1 MNPQDTTTL
10 DPAAKRALLAKMMK
24 QTRPDT
30 RPRHAP
36 LSAAQQRLWF
46 IDQLQP
52 GQSTYTIAAA
62 LRLRGD
68 LDPARLQAALDGIV
82 ARHEPLRTLFTDHDG
97 AVVQS
102 IGAAAPVALETADI
116 AEPALQKA
124 LAGFAA
130 RPFDLVK
137 GPVLR
142 AALFRLDDRHHVLA
156 IAVHH
161 IVADYHSLQ
170 VMIAEF
176 TALYE
181 GKSLPPLPL
190 QFADHAL
197 AQRSRDLKGQL
208 AFWQETLHGLAP
220 LLDMPTDFMRPKQQ
234 DYVGGRLRFDL
245 PDGLVSR
252 LRGLAKARAV
262 TPFTLLLAGFHILHH
277 RYSGAQDICIG
288 TTVSNRDRA
297 ELQGLVGYFVNTLAI
312 RCTVAADDSFDDL
325 LARMQRQITGA
336 MAHQELPFEQ
346 VVDATVSERS
356 LAHAPLFQSMFNLH
370 EKQPDTATLTGLTL
384 ETVILPAKTAR
395 FDLCLDM
402 FIGEKISGVLEY
414 ATALFRPETAQRM
427 VDDYIRILEAATG
440 APDCKLADIDL
451 FTATDKQRLLAFNAT
466 DRAIPDFDL
475 ASLIAQAA
483 QQPEATALVAGD
495 TRLTYAQLDA
505 TANRLAQYLDPKVQ
519 TGDRVAVC
527 LPRTADLVVTL
538 LALLKLGA
546 PYIPLDPTHPPQRLR
561 DILQDSKPVL
571 LIGAGAPPVPSEC
584 PYLDLEASRDAIN
597 ACADTPPLRVI
608 TGEDLAYVIFTS
620 GTTGRPKGVPIRQRS
635 LVNLLTSMARSPGMT
650 AQDCLVSVT
659 TPAFDIAG
667 LELFLPLLSGGTLVI
682 ADAFDV
688 IDGLALSR
696 LLERV
701 DATMMQ
707 ATPSSWRLLVEE
719 GWQAPA
725 GFKMLCGGEA
735 LDMALAQRLLGGDGR
750 LFNLYGPTET
760 TIWSACAE
768 ITADDIGRRQIPL
781 GRPIAN
787 TWIHI
792 ADADGRPCPPGVAG
806 EILIGGDG
814 LSPGYLDRPELTAQK
829 FITRD
834 GQRLYRTG
842 DRAKITAE
850 GEIIYL
856 GRIDFQ
862 LKLRG
867 FRIEAGEIETLLTQD
882 PAVEQAAMILLGEGD
897 AAMLV
902 AYCRANDEPDLQD
915 RLRRH
920 LGAHLPAYMMP
931 SAFVFLDSFP
941 LNASGKVD
949 RLRLPAPDT
958 QAASTQTTTGAE
970 TMLAKIWAEVLG
982 IDAPGPEDDFFGL
995 GGHSLLA
1002 MRMVARL
1009 DHDGPRALP
1018 LRLLFENPRL
1028 GAYTRALDQV
1038 GILRDVPRD
1047 PIPRLAPEAMPP
1059 LSHAQ
1064 SRQWALASLD
1074 PDQTAYHIPSA
1085 LRLKGTVNSARLARA
1100 FAALC
1105 NRHQIL
1111 RSAYPAIDGTP
1122 RHAARSAT
1130 DPTLNVATINEDAM
1144 ASVLSAKVQTPF
1156 DMAQGPLVRLDLLST
1171 DAENHVLL
1179 MVMHHIIADAA
1190 SVQLALGEL
1199 MEGYNALTKEPAW
1212 RPDPLPLQYAD
1223 YAAWQAG
1230 QDFSEGCQYW
1240 LDHLRGA
1247 PPLLELPTDFPRP
1260 AQQDFSGGNVDFT
1273 LSGPAL
1279 AGLRALAAQTGATPY
1294 MVLLAG
1300 FAAFLGRFA
1309 ETEEVVVGTPISTRP
1324 HPDLDQLIGMFVNT
1338 LALRLRTDD
1347 KAGFTALLA
1356 DCRQRVLDGF
1366 GHQDTPFEKVVEALA
1381 PDRTWSHNPVF
1392 QAMFSWRVQAQ
1403 RPAHEGPEWA
1413 PLAMPATSAKT
1424 DLHLAVLDRG
1434 EDLAL
1439 RLEYRRDLFLPE
1451 TASNMAQSF
1460 EALILSLFDTP
1471 DAPISSLSM
1480 LHPEQAQ
1487 TIARW
1492 NDTGRLPVADTDT
1505 LHGLVAAC
1513 AAQVPTRIAVQ
1524 DTSGALTYEALEARS
1539 NTLAAYLQTRGIG
1552 AGDRVGVALGRGVDL
1567 VAAILGVL
1575 KTGAAYVPLDPNY
1588 PAERIAYVAEDATL
1602 SLILGDHDGTNT
1614 LGLAGF
1620 WQGRPPQMPTP
1631 CVTTQDDLAY
1641 LIYTS
1646 GSTGKPKGVALTHG
1660 NAVALVCW
1668 AERTFSKE
1676 ELAGVLGSTS
1686 VCFDLSVFE
1695 IFATLSL
1702 GGTLFMV
1709 EDLFALPSAP
1719 FADQVTLINTVPTPM
1734 AELIRLGPLPRSVRT
1749 VCLAGET
1756 PSPALARK
1764 MTEAVD
1770 RFVHL
1775 YGPSEDTTFSTG
1787 MDVRR
1792 GFARF
1797 NLGHPVAGTQAY
1809 ILDEQLQQLPVGMAG
1824 ELYLAGQGVGRG
1836 YWNRPGM
1843 TAERFLPNPFDG
1855 DGSAPVMYRTGDRVR
1870 RTADGS
1876 IDYFGR
1882 GDRQLKIRGFRIEPG
1897 EVEAALSTLDGV
1909 IAAVVDLWQ
1918 APDRPAR
1925 LTAWVEGD
1933 ALQSDLV
1940 AELTKRLP
1948 AHLVP
1953 TQFVIAAALPRLPN
1967 GKLDRKSMPAPAGD
1981 DPMQQTDDEMPLPG
1995 LESRLAAIWKRVLG
2009 RDAITRNA
2017 GFFSIGGDSILAIQ
2031 VVAEA
2036 RDLGIALTP
2045 RDLFQFPTLA
2055 ELAAAAED
2063 RDTVDHAAGPV
2074 TGPQAMTP
2082 VQHWFLSRDLPQ
2094 AQHWNQAVVVT
2105 PTRPLDPDILDRALG
2120 HLSEWH
2126 AALRARFTC
2135 TDGIWAQIIA
2145 PVQDQPYLTRAS
2157 GDVSNAAQGL
2167 QQGFDLANGPMWG
2180 AALCD
2185 LAEGGQRLVVV
2196 AHHLLVDGVSWR
2208 ILMADLQRI
2217 YDALERGETPTRRR
2231 STPVGTWAAHLQ
2243 NAGTFKTQR
2252 SYWQEVLAVPSARL
2266 PLDAPD
2272 GQNTRAQ
2279 NTEATAKRHETR
2291 LDSTLSR
2298 QILQD
2303 VPAAYPVTSEELM
2316 LASLALALHDWTG
2329 HTATRIEMESHGRI
2343 AEDTLDLSGTVGWL
2357 TALYPLILQSPP
2369 DGAAGDALRGVKE
2382 TLRSVP
2388 SGGVGFGVLRYLHND
2403 LSDGGGDIR
2412 FNYLGQAGAILGAD
2426 SLFHPA
2432 DEGAGPARAG
2442 ANPRDT
2448 VLEINALAAPDGLR
2462 IGWNYPGDMI
2472 AAATIEALAND
2483 FTHHLNRLVA
2493 HCLGGEDTGLSPV
2506 DFPDMDFAADDLDD
2520 LLQSL

>member
-1 MNPQDTTTL
+1 MSPQDTTTL
-10 DPAAKRALLAKMMK
+10 DPAAKRALLAKMLK
-24 QTRPDT
+24 QAAPDA

-36 LSAAQQRLWF
+36 LSSAQHRLWF

-62 LRLRGD
+62 LRLRGALD
-68 LDPARLQAALDGIV
+68 LTRLQAALDAIV
-82 ARHEPLRTLFTDHDG
+82 VRHEPLRTRFTDHEG
-97 AVVQS
+97 AVLQT
-102 IGAAAPVALETADI
+102 IGAPAPVALETADI
-116 AEPALQKA
+116 AEPALQDA

-130 RPFDLVK
+130 RPFDLTK

-142 AALFRLDDRHHVLA
+142 AALFRMDNRHHVLA

-181 GKSLPPLPL
+181 GKTLPPLPL
-190 QFADHAL
+190 QFADYAL
-197 AQRSRDLKGQL
+197 AQRGHNRTGQV
-208 AFWQETLHGLAP
+208 AFWQEALHGLAP

-234 DYVGGRLRFDL
+234 DYVGARLRFDL
-245 PDGLVSR
+245 PEGLASR
-252 LRGLAKARAV
+252 LRSLAKARAV
-262 TPFTLLLAGFHILHH
+262 TPFTLLLAGFHILHQ
-277 RYSGAQDICIG
+277 RYSGTRDVCIG
-288 TTVSNRDRA
+288 TTVSNRGRA

-312 RCTVAADDSFDDL
+312 RCTVAEDDSFDDF
-325 LARMQRQITGA
+325 LARMQGHISGA
-336 MAHQELPFEQ
+336 MAHQEVPFEQ
-346 VVDATVSERS
+346 VVDATVIERS

-370 EKQPDTATLTGLTL
+370 EKQPNAVRLTGLTL
-384 ETVILPAKTAR
+384 ETLTLPAKTAR

-402 FIGEKISGVLEY
+402 FIGEKITGVLEY

-427 VDDYIRILEAATG
+427 VDDYIRILEAVIE
-440 APDCKLADIDL
+440 APQGRLADIDL
-451 FTATDKQRLLAFNAT
+451 FTAADKEALLAFNAT
-466 DRAIPDFDL
+466 DRTIPEPDL
-475 ASLIAQAA
+475 ASLIAQGT
-483 QQPEATALVAGD
+483 QQPDATAVIAGN
-495 TRLTYAQLDA
+495 TRLTHAQLDA
-505 TANRLAQYLDPKVQ
+505 AANRLAQHLGDRVQ

-561 DILQDSKPVL
+561 DILQDSNPAL
-571 LIGAGAPPVPSEC
+571 LIGTGAPPVPSEC
-584 PYLDLEASRDAIN
+584 LYLDLEVSRDDIN
-597 ACADTPPLRVI
+597 ACADKPPLGAI

-635 LVNLLTSMARSPGMT
+635 LVNLLTSMMRSPGMT

-682 ADAFDV
+682 ADQFDV

-701 DATMMQ
+701 DATVMQ
-707 ATPSSWRLLVEE
+707 ATPSTWRLLVEE
-719 GWQAPA
+719 GWQAPKS
-725 GFKMLCGGEA
+725 FKMLCGGEA
-735 LDMALAQRLLGGDGR
+735 LDIALARRLLAGDGR

-768 ITADDIGRRQIPL
+768 ITAGGIARGQIPL
-781 GRPIAN
+781 GRPVAN
-787 TWIHI
+787 TWLHI
-792 ADADGRPCPPGVAG
+792 GDADGRPCPPGVAG

-842 DRAKITAE
+842 DRAKMTAE

-856 GRIDFQ
+856 GRTDFQ

-867 FRIEAGEIETLLTQD
+867 FRIEAGEIETLLTQY
-882 PAVEQAAMILLGEGD
+882 PAVEQAAVTLLGDGD
-897 AAMLV
+897 TAMLV
-902 AYCRANDEPDLQD
+902 AYCRAAAEPDLQD
-915 RLRRH
+915 RLRAH
-920 LGAHLPAYMMP
+920 LGAHLPAYMIP
-931 SAFVFLDSFP
+931 SAFVFLDRFP

-949 RLRLPAPDT
+949 RLRLPAPET
-958 QAASTQTTTGAE
+958 QSTPQAPTTGAE
-970 TMLAKIWAEVLG
+970 AMLAKIWAEVLG

-1009 DHDGPRALP
+1009 GHDGPRAVP

-1028 GAYTRALDQV
+1028 AAYARALEQA

-1047 PIPRLAPEAMPP
+1047 PIPRLASGAKPP

-1074 PDQTAYHIPSA
+1074 PDQTAYHISSA
-1085 LRLKGTVNSARLARA
+1085 QRLKGTIDSARLARA

-1105 NRHQIL
+1105 DRHQIL
-1111 RSAYPAIDGTP
+1111 RSAYPATGGTP
-1122 RHAARSAT
+1122 QHAAHCTT
-1130 DPTLNVATINEDAM
+1130 DPSFCAEPVTEDALP
-1144 ASVLSAKVQTPF
+1144 SVLLAKVQRPF
-1156 DMAQGPLVRLDLLST
+1156 DITNGPLVTLDLLSV

-1199 MEGYNALTKEPAW
+1199 MECYNALTKDPAW
-1212 RPDPLPLQYAD
+1212 LPAPLPLQYAD
-1223 YAAWQAG
+1223 YAAWQAD

-1240 LDHLRGA
+1240 VDHLRGA

-1273 LSGPAL
+1273 LSGAAL
-1279 AGLRALAAQTGATPY
+1279 TGLRALATQTGATPY

-1300 FAAFLGRFA
+1300 FTAFLGRFA
-1309 ETEEVVVGTPISTRP
+1309 ETDDVVVGTPISTRP

-1338 LALRLRTDD
+1338 LALRLRMDD
-1347 KAGFTALLA
+1347 KAGFTALL
-1356 DCRQRVLDGF
+1356 DVCRQRVLDGF

-1413 PLAMPATSAKT
+1413 PLAMPTTSAKM

-1434 EDLAL
+1434 HDLAL

-1460 EALILSLFDTP
+1460 EALILSILDAP
-1471 DAPISSLSM
+1471 DAPINSLSM
-1480 LHPEQAQ
+1480 LHPEQSRA
-1487 TIARW
+1487 IARW
-1492 NDTGRLPVADTDT
+1492 NDTGQLPVANTDT

-1513 AAQVPTRIAVQ
+1513 AAQVPTRVAVR
-1524 DTSGALTYEALEARS
+1524 DTSGALSYDALEARS
-1539 NTLAAYLQTRGIG
+1539 NTLAAYLQGRGIG

-1567 VAAILGVL
+1567 VVAILGVL

-1588 PAERIAYVAEDATL
+1588 PVERIAYVAEDAAL
-1602 SLILGDHDGTNT
+1602 SLILGDRDAANT

-1620 WQGRPPQMPTP
+1620 WEGRPPQMPTP

-1646 GSTGKPKGVALTHG
+1646 GSTGKPKGVALNHG
-1660 NAVALVCW
+1660 NAVALVRW

-1719 FADQVTLINTVPTPM
+1719 FAEQVTLINTVPTPM
-1734 AELIRLGPLPRSVRT
+1734 AELIRLGPLPKSVRT

-1787 MDVRR
+1787 MDVPR
-1792 GFARF
+1792 GFERF

-1809 ILDEQLQQLPVGMAG
+1809 ILDALMQQLPVGMPG

-1843 TAERFLPNPFDG
+1843 SAERFLPNPFDH

-1870 RTADGS
+1870 RTSDGS

-1909 IAAVVDLWQ
+1909 TAAVVDLWQ
-1918 APDRPAR
+1918 VPDRPAR

-1953 TQFVIAAALPRLPN
+1953 TQFVIAASLPRLPN
-1967 GKLDRKSMPAPAGD
+1967 GKLDRKSMPAPSD
-1981 DPMQQTDDEMPLPG
+1981 SKPMQQAGDEMPLPG
-1995 LESRLAAIWKRVLG
+1995 LEQQLAGIWKRVLG
-2009 RDAITRNA
+2009 REAITRNA

-2055 ELAAAAED
+2055 ELAAAAVGRE
-2063 RDTVDHAAGPV
+2063 TAGQSGGPV
-2074 TGPQAMTP
+2074 IGPQPMTP
-2082 VQHWFLSRDLPQ
+2082 VQHWFLNRDLPQ

-2105 PTRPLDPDILDRALG
+2105 PTRPLKPDTLDRALG

-2126 AALRARFTC
+2126 ASLRARFTC
-2135 TDGIWAQIIA
+2135 TDGAWEQIIA
-2145 PVQDQPYLTRAS
+2145 PVQDQPYLTRTS
-2157 GDVSNAAQGL
+2157 GDVGKAAQAL
-2167 QQGFDLANGPMWG
+2167 QQSFDLADGPMWG

-2185 LAEGGQRLVVV
+2185 HADGGQRLVVV

-2208 ILMADLQRI
+2208 ILMADLQRL
-2217 YDALERGETPTRRR
+2217 YSGLERGETPTRRR
-2231 STPVGTWAAHLQ
+2231 STPTGTWASHLQ
-2243 NAGTFKTQR
+2243 NAETFTTQR
-2252 SYWQEVLAVPSARL
+2252 DYWQDVLSVPSAAL
-2266 PLDAPD
+2266 PVDTPD
-2272 GQNTRAQ
+2272 GQ

-2291 LDSTLSR
+2291 LDSTLS
-2298 QILQD
+2298 QQVLQD

-2316 LASLALALHDWTG
+2316 LTSLALALRDWTG
-2329 HTATRIEMESHGRI
+2329 QAATRIEMESHGRI
-2343 AEDTLDLSGTVGWL
+2343 GEDQIDLSGTVGWL
-2357 TALYPLILQSPP
+2357 TAIYPFVLSSPP
-2369 DGAAGDALRGVKE
+2369 DGVAHDALRSVKE
-2382 TLRSVP
+2382 ALRTVP
-2388 SGGVGFGVLRYLHND
+2388 SGGIGYGVLRYLHNALPD
-2403 LSDGGGDIR
+2403 TETDIR
-2412 FNYLGQAGAILGAD
+2412 FNYLGQAGAVLGAD
-2426 SLFHPA
+2426 SLFQPA
-2432 DEGAGPARAG
+2432 DESAGPARAV
-2442 ANPRDT
+2442 ANPCDT
-2448 VLEINALAAPDGLR
+2448 LLEINALATPDGLR
-2462 IGWNYPGDMI
+2462 IGWNYAGDMI
-2472 AAATIEALAND
+2472 ATPTIEQLATD
-2483 FTHHLNRLVA
+2483 FTRHLIALVA